1 MKPFHFP
8 LQPLLTIRQ
17 HKEEAARERYAQTL
31 RACEDAA
38 ARVQAASVELTACW
52 KTLCDKL
59 GAGVTGDELLRA
71 RAWCN
76 VLELRVRERAAALE
90 QARHAVDAVW
100 QELMAATRERE
111 GLDRLHDKRQRAYDR
126 EVQHEE
132 QKNLDE
138 LALQLTQSPVSMRA
152 SIRAGGSRSV

>member
-8 LQPLLTIRQ
+8 LEPLRSIRQ
-17 HKEEAARERYAQTL
+17 HKEQVARERYAKTL
-31 RACEDAA
+31 RACEEAA

-59 GAGVTGDELLRA
+59 AAGVSGDDLLRA

-90 QARHAVDAVW
+90 EARHAVDAVW
-100 QELMAATRERE
+100 EDLMVATRERE
-111 GLDRLHDKRQRAYDR
+111 GLDRLREKRRRNYDR
-126 EVQHEE
+126 EAQREE
-132 QKNLDE
+132 QKNMDE
-138 LALQLTQSPVSMRA
+138 LALQLSQSPSALRSSMPPGA
-152 SIRAGGSRSV
+152 APE